1 MIKRNKSNQRL
12 INHKHL
18 MKASLNIII
27 TNLFTNTNQDKKPIM
42 TNQLSQASINQKTKL
57 ANKIQISKSTC

>member
-1 MIKRNKSNQRL
+1 
-12 INHKHL
+12 

-42 TNQLSQASINQKTKL
+42 TSQSNQASINQKTKL